1 MFKMDNKQVIMTVL
15 HDQIENGGT
24 LSSGCGDDMGN
35 VWVIPVMQ
43 CLLSS
48 VTLMN
53 MLVLSFKKVFIY

>member
-1 MFKMDNKQVIMTVL
+1 MFKVDNKQVMMTVL
-15 HDQIENGGT
+15 HDQSENGGT

-48 VTLMN
+48 VT
-53 MLVLSFKKVFIY
+53 